1 MSGMKA
7 WTDAPIEQLGDPPN
21 KLAPIR
27 PVVVV
32 SYDGNKYC
40 RIIVGGLLHDVQVK
54 AAYIYQ
60 RKGRY
65 GEVPKLSRRQLRVLE
80 NSGKA

>member
-1 MSGMKA
+1 MKA
-7 WTDAPIEQLGDPPN
+7 WTDAPIEQLGDLPN
-21 KLAPIR
+21 NLAPIR

-40 RIIVGGLLHDVQVK
+40 RIIVGGLLHEVQVK

-80 NSGKA
+80 NSGEDKG